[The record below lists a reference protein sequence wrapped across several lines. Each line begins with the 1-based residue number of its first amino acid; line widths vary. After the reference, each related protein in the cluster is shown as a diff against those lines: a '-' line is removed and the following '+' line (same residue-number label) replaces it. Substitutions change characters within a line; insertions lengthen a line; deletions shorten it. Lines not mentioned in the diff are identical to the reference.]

1 MCPIIYDCHSLDDEV
16 SVTELLCPQLLSWM
30 PSANPF
36 DFIEYTQPGIF
47 KFEIKGKVGHLSAST
62 KLRLEVAAPTV
73 SVAESD
79 SEVAKTARKL
89 QSCSSPI
96 SITASTMTN

>member
-1 MCPIIYDCHSLDDEV
+1 M
-16 SVTELLCPQLLSWM
+16 
-30 PSANPF
+30 
-36 DFIEYTQPGIF
+36 QPGIF

-73 SVAESD
+73 SVTESD

-89 QSCSSPI
+89 
-96 SITASTMTN
+96 